1 MVPFLVH
8 LPVSAATIR
17 RKQTMIMA
25 HRISAMQGAVNAMI
39 PYLLEWSEQGIIP
52 EVEWSKLR
60 KLDFREALRARDG
73 YVSKIAQQSHI
84 LGKEDFAKDYA
95 TVDKRKRL
103 QREIASLRMSI
114 SDQNLELLPDY
125 EQRIQVLKT
134 LRFVDPLNES
144 VLLKGRVACEINSV
158 NELVLTDLNNVFAA
172 YQPDEIVALLSVFV
186 FQEKTEVVPEL
197 SVLSGLCHHVGDCGA
212 SGSDRGGEYGHSAR
226 LLELAQAWTC
236 RSRVRVGSRH

>member
-84 LGKEDFAKDYA
+84 LGKEDFAKD
-95 TVDKRKRL
+95 
-103 QREIASLRMSI
+103 
-114 SDQNLELLPDY
+114 NLELLPDY